1 MIYKRSIK
9 PLYFKIYGLVDVV
22 FAVVRRVVHAC
33 SAVFVVNFCNKCIIG
48 ESGSLTPLLL
58 CMLSVLPQ
66 PLTFFLHSIAA
77 PSAWKRGINTSNK
90 AFFLLDSTVSLW
102 YTTTQVNAGIHG
114 SCSKVSSHSPG
125 KQTEDR
131 RKGFR

>member
-1 MIYKRSIK
+1 MMISFVLLCERLMNLLNFRI
-9 PLYFKIYGLVDVV
+9 FGRIDVV
-22 FAVVRRVVHAC
+22 FAVVRRVVHSC

-114 SCSKVSSHSPG
+114 LCSKVSSHSPG
-125 KQTEDR
+125 K
-131 RKGFR
+131 